1 MGRGTLNSNS
11 ANQDVS
17 RQPNDNLRPHISVV
31 IPAYNSAAFLPLALA
46 SVRAQ
51 ERSDVEI
58 VVVDDGSTD
67 ETPAALAALA
77 GDDLR
82 ILQQANAGPAA
93 ARNRGIRE
101 SRGEWIAFLDADCY
115 WLPGKL
121 AAQLAVAGEETG
133 IVYTGSLLVDEQ
145 GRTMATRPAIV
156 RERLIEGLIWGNLI
170 STSSVMARRAALL
183 EGGGFDETLRIGEDW
198 DLWLR
203 LTARYEVR
211 CVPAPLMAER
221 ASCWDSKYQM
231 RNYEA
236 ATLKILPRFFESLRN
251 DEGLVSL
258 ARQRQRALSWH
269 LSVLAKSYLQRRQV
283 GSFARLAAR
292 SLLAHP
298 GGVGFLFARRRP
310 TDV

>member
-1 MGRGTLNSNS
+1 MSEQTINNT
-11 ANQDVS
+11 
-17 RQPNDNLRPHISVV
+17 RPHVSVV
-31 IPAYNSAAFLPLALA
+31 IPAYNSAAFLSIAIT

-51 ERSDVEI
+51 GRRDVEI

-67 ETPAALAALA
+67 ETLAVLQTLA

-82 ILQQANAGPAA
+82 VLQQANAGPAA
-93 ARNRGIRE
+93 ARNHGIRQ
-101 SRGEWIAFLDADCY
+101 SRGEWVAFLDADCY

-121 AAQLAVAGEETG
+121 TAQLAVAGDEAG
-133 IVYTGSLLVDEQ
+133 FVYTGSLLVDEQ
-145 GRTMATRPAIV
+145 GHTMAARPAVV
-156 RERLIEGLIWGNLI
+156 RDHLVEGLIWGNLL

-183 EGGGFDETLRIGEDW
+183 AVGGFDETLRIGEDW

-203 LTARYEVR
+203 LAARYEVR
-211 CVPAPLMAER
+211 CAPEPLMAER

-236 ATLKILPRFFESLRN
+236 ATLKIVPRFFESLRN
-251 DEGLVSL
+251 DQRLVSL
-258 ARQRQRALSWH
+258 AQQRQRALSWH
-269 LSVLAKSYLQRRQV
+269 LSVLAKSYLHRRQV

-298 GGVGFLFARRRP
+298 GGLGFLFARRRP
-310 TDV
+310 ADV